1 MTKKL
6 IILSLATIFLAVG
19 CVAFPEDGG
28 YYNGG
33 YDYRYDRRYDRDYDN
48 RYDRERDRQRWEYQQ
63 RQNHLELERKKRELE
78 RH

>member
-6 IILSLATIFLAVG
+6 IILSLATTFLTVG

-28 YYNGG
+28 YYNGS
-33 YDYRYDRRYDRDYDN
+33 YDNRYDRDYDN

-63 RQNHLELERKKRELE
+63 RQKRME
-78 RH
+78 